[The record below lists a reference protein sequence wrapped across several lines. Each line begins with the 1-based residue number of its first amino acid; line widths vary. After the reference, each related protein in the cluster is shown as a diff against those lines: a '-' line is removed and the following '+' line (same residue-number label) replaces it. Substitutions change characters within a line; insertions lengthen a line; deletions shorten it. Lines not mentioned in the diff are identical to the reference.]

1 MNHEKKSIKILAK
14 WRNFAK
20 SELFITIIELLS
32 DWPLVGLCWN
42 QPNLI
47 LLPCVTPSVE
57 GDWDQGSVTRLGD
70 LLYFE

>member
-42 QPNLI
+42 Q
-47 LLPCVTPSVE
+47 C
-57 GDWDQGSVTRLGD
+57 DQKKIAKCL
-70 LLYFE
+70 